1 MQQKAHF
8 LVNPRLTRILGE
20 TYRSSEAALKELVD
34 NAWDADALNVWID
47 IPSPLMPAPI
57 VVRDDGVGMGEAQIR
72 QNYLDIASDKRQRS
86 GKITAKYK
94 RKVKG
99 RKGIGK
105 FAGLTLASSMKMI
118 SINGKNR
125 CSLTIDKQVLL
136 EANDDLEKIPLD
148 FIIENFLSEETG
160 SIVELSSLDQSLN
173 FPTPDKLKE
182 LLFLEYGQERLF
194 QIHVNGDVLGIAD
207 LPGHNVKK
215 QHALDAVGQVDLHYT
230 ISHSKSKPKTAG
242 ISLRVDGKIV
252 GNPSFFG
259 LEDDEEIPLKLLK
272 NLTGEISVPETSGMV
287 TADWGGVNESSK
299 AFEKLGEFVREEV
312 KSKLQTTHNKQ
323 LNLQKARLQKQINR
337 RLENLPEH
345 RRGFAEKA
353 VHKILTKYYEESD
366 ARAQVIADVALDAME
381 LDGYW
386 EVLDKINEAS
396 KGEVLHFA
404 EALGDFGLLEISNI
418 HSQAKRRIEFLDY
431 LSELVLKPNTRED
444 TMHRALDTN
453 LWLFGTRYSLMAS
466 NESLKTIVR
475 RFCDKRYS
483 GNRASNRPDL
493 LLTQGFDGRY
503 LLVEFKRPNK
513 TIGREEVAQAEGY
526 RDELANQLDSSSAFE
541 IIVIG
546 KGKAANLSPDNL
558 ASNISI
564 HSYGSIISAARN
576 EIEWLVK
583 ALK

>member
-1 MQQKAHF
+1 
-8 LVNPRLTRILGE
+8 
-20 TYRSSEAALKELVD
+20 
-34 NAWDADALNVWID
+34 
-47 IPSPLMPAPI
+47 
-57 VVRDDGVGMGEAQIR
+57 
-72 QNYLDIASDKRQRS
+72 
-86 GKITAKYK
+86 
-94 RKVKG
+94 
-99 RKGIGK
+99 
-105 FAGLTLASSMKMI
+105 
-118 SINGKNR
+118 
-125 CSLTIDKQVLL
+125 
-136 EANDDLEKIPLD
+136 
-148 FIIENFLSEETG
+148 
-160 SIVELSSLDQSLN
+160 
-173 FPTPDKLKE
+173 
-182 LLFLEYGQERLF
+182 
-194 QIHVNGDVLGIAD
+194 
-207 LPGHNVKK
+207 
-215 QHALDAVGQVDLHYT
+215 
-230 ISHSKSKPKTAG
+230 
-242 ISLRVDGKIV
+242 
-252 GNPSFFG
+252 
-259 LEDDEEIPLKLLK
+259 
-272 NLTGEISVPETSGMV
+272 
-287 TADWGGVNESSK
+287 VNESSK
-299 AFEKLGEFVREEV
+299 AFEKLREFVREEV

-431 LSELVLKPNTRED
+431 LSELALKPNTRED

-466 NESLKTIVR
+466 NESLKTIVH

-483 GNRASNRPDL
+483 GDRASNRPDL

-541 IIVIG
+541 IMVIG
-546 KGKAANLSPDNL
+546 KGKAVNLSPDNL